1 MCFPILGWAALSL
14 GTLFEWQPS
23 HIPFQ
28 QLHHVHEPLF
38 PIPFPL
44 LVSCRWHANALWQG
58 LRSSLVQPFSVRAS
72 HAWMTPA
79 EKPSSP
85 ATVKPDRACVIRVP
99 VRRFNL
105 VCFAPFPAA
114 SQRKSRSVYWAS
126 PALRR
131 SARGVAS
138 GVIQTLCTRFLVEII
153 VYWTTWLNTFLK
165 V

>member
-1 MCFPILGWAALSL
+1 MCFPVLGWAAQSR

-23 HIPFQ
+23 CTPFQ

-38 PIPFPL
+38 PVPFPL
-44 LVSCRWHANALWQG
+44 SVSCRWHANALWQG
-58 LRSSLVQPFSVRAS
+58 LRSSLVQPIPVRAS
-72 HAWMTPA
+72 HAWMTPT
-79 EKPSSP
+79 EKPPSP

-105 VCFAPFPAA
+105 VCFALFPAA
-114 SQRKSRSVYWAS
+114 SQKKSRSVYWAL

-131 SARGVAS
+131 SARGEAS
-138 GVIQTLCTRFLVEII
+138 GVMQTLCTRFWAEII
-153 VYWTTWLNTFLK
+153 VYRTKWLNTFLK